1 MPSDCDGP
9 ITFGRVLPMQA
20 ILDYIDNAADDAPLV
35 DARQARRQGDKRR
48 DHRYLTLAEH
58 KQIIHRGLSNQGAA

>member
-1 MPSDCDGP
+1 MPSDCEGP

-35 DARQARRQGDKRR
+35 DARQAGAK
-48 DHRYLTLAEH
+48 AINGE
-58 KQIIHRGLSNQGAA
+58 IIDI